1 MDLPLEA
8 KKGRNLKPVYSLK
21 SRVTSFFHAFGHG
34 LEVNKETVRATS
46 TNSTVQ
52 SGDGVQGL
60 GFGV

>member
-8 KKGRNLKPVYSLK
+8 RKGRSLKPVYLYHSHA
-21 SRVTSFFHAFGHG
+21 TSPFQAFGHG

-52 SGDGVQGL
+52 SGDGIQDL